1 MSEYTSWISYFYLF
15 WIYKKSGIWIAGS
28 YKEIILKYLN
38 EIQPN
43 SNQLKKINYLRF
55 RLEKPVIKE
64 YNLDKHTITLES
76 IGDFIEI

>member
-1 MSEYTSWISYFYLF
+1 MLIKQNVHKLVHASQ
-15 WIYKKSGIWIAGS
+15 
-28 YKEIILKYLN
+28 KEIILKYLN

-43 SNQLKKINYLRF
+43 SIQLKKINYLRF

-64 YNLDKHTITLES
+64 YSLDKHTITLES